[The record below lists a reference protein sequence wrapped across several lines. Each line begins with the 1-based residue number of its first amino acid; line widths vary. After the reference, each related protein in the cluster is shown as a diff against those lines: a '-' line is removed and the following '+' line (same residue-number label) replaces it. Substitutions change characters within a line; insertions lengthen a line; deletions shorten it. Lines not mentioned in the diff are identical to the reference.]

1 MRCACGLQ
9 QVLDARMAAD
19 GQRNETIRGDGYGG
33 GDDSDVKINLGSST
47 STVAAPRHPPLNTVI
62 VAIIILLLLSSLYF
76 YILFVVGTRGGNVVE
91 KFAVSRT
98 GHFPL
103 RGREESV
110 WVVAVEG

>member
-9 QVLDARMAAD
+9 QLLDARMAAD

-47 STVAAPRHPPLNTVI
+47 STAAAPRHPPLNTVI

-76 YILFVVGTRGGNVVE
+76 YIVVVGTRGGNVVG
-91 KFAVSRT
+91 KFAVSLA